1 MLTRDE
7 QLRVK
12 AAQFG
17 DGEGKPARGRG
28 RGRGC
33 KATKQNNTKQSK
45 KQGSAAKP
53 ASSGGAD
60 AWEPE
65 WEETEWGE
73 DDWARWEAGE
83 WDEAWDEPGD
93 WNEGDWDE
101 WEKDETASK
110 PKARGKRNR
119 EQPKAVAPTREPEA
133 APTKSRSKPMGR
145 ARPGDHASVHAIDEA
160 DTFSYPRTFAR
171 RAKPPIKGS
180 DAEKLWMAITKGF
193 LQEIDPFLESRTRTE
208 AEAGTTH
215 ESMCCDNRCLKYHIY
230 MNEPKHFWAGLGRP
244 TTTCM
249 PELAGPRVE
258 LPLEI
263 PTSRSLCR

>member
-1 MLTRDE
+1 M
-7 QLRVK
+7 
-12 AAQFG
+12 
-17 DGEGKPARGRG
+17 GEGADSLKAKGQGQTHPPAAPGCGSDSGARG
-28 RGRGC
+28 C
-33 KATKQNNTKQSK
+33 SAEKQ
-45 KQGSAAKP
+45 
-53 ASSGGAD
+53 
-60 AWEPE
+60 
-65 WEETEWGE
+65 
-73 DDWARWEAGE
+73 AR
-83 WDEAWDEPGD
+83 
-93 WNEGDWDE
+93 
-101 WEKDETASK
+101 
-110 PKARGKRNR
+110 ARGKG
-119 EQPKAVAPTREPEA
+119 PFW
-133 APTKSRSKPMGR
+133 
-145 ARPGDHASVHAIDEA
+145 DHASTHETDEV
-160 DTFSYPRTFAR
+160 DTFNYPRSFAR
-171 RAKPPIKGS
+171 RGKPPIKGS

>member
-1 MLTRDE
+1 MDVRLRSRTTRNNRRSRVRLPSRRARVVQML
-7 QLRVK
+7 
-12 AAQFG
+12 
-17 DGEGKPARGRG
+17 
-28 RGRGC
+28 
-33 KATKQNNTKQSK
+33 
-45 KQGSAAKP
+45 GSP
-53 ASSGGAD
+53 S
-60 AWEPE
+60 
-65 WEETEWGE
+65 
-73 DDWARWEAGE
+73 
-83 WDEAWDEPGD
+83 
-93 WNEGDWDE
+93 
-101 WEKDETASK
+101 
-110 PKARGKRNR
+110 GKRRNGVR
-119 EQPKAVAPTREPEA
+119 MIGLATREPQA